1 MWNFFVNNKRFFIIV
16 FTSIQAWKIE
26 RNFIKKYWKTS
37 ARSLDGVS
45 KKLLERI
52 FYHWKCWL
60 DLDPELECF
69 VDIASNSLSPFW
81 GVAFDQPCPS
91 SPLYFPQFG
100 IYFQS
105 FV

>member
-1 MWNFFVNNKRFFIIV
+1 MENRK
-16 FTSIQAWKIE
+16 E
-26 RNFIKKYWKTS
+26 LYKKYWKTS

-81 GVAFDQPCPS
+81 GVAFDQPVPHRLYIFRSLEFIFSHLS
-91 SPLYFPQFG
+91 S
-100 IYFQS
+100 
-105 FV
+105 